1 MLNKLKNVSLTNWIM
16 IAMALGALVGLIVGP
31 AIEPIGILG
40 DIFIRLIQMSV
51 TVMIFLAVIEAVGSL
66 DPADLGKLGA
76 KMMGWFGTLTVL
88 GATIGVVF
96 ALFLQ
101 PGVGVTADA
110 PAEVVSA
117 PNTTIY
123 DTILGFF
130 PDNIMGSL
138 AEGNMIQVI
147 VFAVLFGLGL
157 SMIMKQDPDNMML
170 KFVTDANT
178 AVQKVIGLVMYFAPV
193 GVFAIIAQVVG
204 TSGLDVILSLG
215 RFLGVF
221 LLAATV
227 HLVLVFI
234 ITSIKAKVNPLHV
247 MKKARNMFIIAV
259 TTTSSSVALPTKMED
274 SEKLFG
280 MSNRINGLVNP
291 LGTALNSN
299 GTSMYLGI
307 AVVFLAQFYGIDM
320 PLSYLIY
327 AVALSSLATLGTVT
341 VPGGGIVALTIVVPY
356 LGLPV
361 ASIGLLAGIEW
372 FTGMIRTPLNTVI
385 DALVAMV
392 IAADEEELDYEVFH
406 ATL

>member
-1 MLNKLKNVSLTNWIM
+1 MLNKLKSISLTNWIM
-16 IAMALGALVGLIVGP
+16 IGMALGALAGLVVGP

-76 KMMGWFGTLTVL
+76 KMMTWFGGLTVL

-101 PGVGVTADA
+101 PGVGVTADV
-110 PAEVVSA
+110 PAEAVSA

-123 DTILGFF
+123 ETILGFF
-130 PDNIMGSL
+130 PDNIMAAL

-147 VFAVLFGLGL
+147 VFAILFGLGL
-157 SMIMKQDPDNMML
+157 SMIMKENPENMML

-193 GVFAIIAQVVG
+193 GVFAITAQVVG

-215 RFLGVF
+215 KFLGVF

-227 HLVLVFI
+227 HLALVFI
-234 ITSIKAKVNPLHV
+234 VTSLKAKVNPWHAI
-247 MKKARNMFIIAV
+247 KKARNMFIIAV

-320 PLSYLIY
+320 PISYLIY
-327 AVALSSLATLGTVT
+327 AVVLSSLATLGTVT

-372 FTGMIRTPLNTVI
+372 FTGMIRTPMNTII

-392 IAADEEELDYEVFH
+392 IAADEDELDYEVFH
-406 ATL
+406 GTL